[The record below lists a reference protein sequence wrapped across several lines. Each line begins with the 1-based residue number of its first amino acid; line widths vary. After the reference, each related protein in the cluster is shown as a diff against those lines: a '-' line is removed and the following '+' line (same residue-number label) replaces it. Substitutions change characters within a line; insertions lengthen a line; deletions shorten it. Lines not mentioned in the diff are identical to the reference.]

1 MTKKTYSFIKRHMTV
16 RSAACGVLLLLS
28 ATIAAFACGWS
39 YITDHSVRFNSFR
52 SGRGFY
58 RLPPLPTMYDQEKK
72 KELTQQEVENF
83 GYDDG
88 EYDPNS
94 DLMATPD
101 GSDIAW
107 EEAKTAI
114 DNDQLDAARDKLKK
128 YLELSEVPTFDA
140 EDERRSRRSS
150 AYDILDAMTSLRE
163 DSARAAVK
171 RYATTRLT
179 DGEIPADAD
188 SDRNLKDNWA
198 YLRAARAYAN
208 DKDEA
213 LDLFKEQAAKYPRSE
228 KHESVLYMIAKLTM
242 ESSDSFE
249 NFNCGIEG
257 DPAATEGAIDQAQIV
272 PNEKCQDES
281 WRAAIEQF
289 KKLIAQYPN
298 GRYNKD
304 AHGWLAY
311 LYRRGGMPAEAL
323 AEYYRLLGNTT
334 DRTWRLRA
342 KQSLDIVGHEQSDE
356 TLNKLESLIEN
367 EPDTAMAYA
376 YHRIYNYAV
385 DRTYDEPSLW
395 GDWQQRSGEETRNAK
410 EISAGNHELERI
422 AAFATAMVKRYPK
435 SHVSGGFVVRVAEA
449 QLELQNYDDALEMAR
464 KAVSLGV
471 KNDLRAQALWIEA
484 SVQHQKKDLASA
496 RTTINQLIREFP
508 TSNLSEDAHRLLAL
522 IAEDQGDLDTALEQ
536 YLSLH
541 YRYDVA
547 YYVDVLLPTDRLAN
561 FVASHPNIAEHN
573 VLTYALAVRYMREKR
588 WDEARIAL
596 RNVVTE
602 PGIPADYSG
611 ENNPEGDETFAK
623 EPDWEERSKDFVK
636 TSWVMR
642 DMQTI
647 DDLERLEKAVN
658 SAQGDEAK
666 AEAMYQLASYQ
677 YDADPLLFYDPAVWD
692 GQRIEF
698 LSELNNSE
706 LMRLPGEAQ
715 NLFEYS
721 KAHETKAR
729 SIPIYLDIVDHYP
742 QTKAAKDALY
752 SAVIAH
758 ERLSDYNEYWR
769 DLYERGF
776 FAGPRL
782 VDNSDIN
789 RLFPKF
795 KWPKSRLGW
804 EASTRTVDGGSA
816 WPELS
821 KPAPKLTRTQRLTKL
836 LRGWWST
843 SVRRFSSN
851 ASWTFT
857 SSSTLL
863 SQWFY
868 KILLIVA
875 MLAIGY
881 GSVLWLHFRKTN
893 RLFYGIG
900 ESLGLHEESSEKLLD
915 FESRMEKIIDA
926 N

>member
-1 MTKKTYSFIKRHMTV
+1 MTNKKYFFVKRHLTV
-16 RSAACGVLLLLS
+16 RFLIYSALLLLS
-28 ATIAAFACGWS
+28 AIAALACGWS
-39 YITDHSVRFNSFR
+39 YITDHSVRFNSYR

-58 RLPPLPTMYDQEKK
+58 RLPPLPIMYDQKKK
-72 KELTQQEVENF
+72 KELTQPEVENF

-88 EYDPNS
+88 EYDPDS
-94 DLMATPD
+94 DLIATPD
-101 GSDIAW
+101 ESDIAW

-114 DNDQLDAARDKLKK
+114 DNSQLDVAHDRLKK
-128 YLELSEVPTFDA
+128 YLELSNVPTFDE

-150 AYDILDAMTSLRE
+150 AYDILDAMTALKEGSTPE
-163 DSARAAVK
+163 SVK
-171 RYATTRLT
+171 SYVITRLT
-179 DGEIPADAD
+179 DAEIPVNSE

-198 YLRAARAYAN
+198 YLKAARAYTSSEKENAM
-208 DKDEA
+208 A
-213 LDLFKEQAAKYPRSE
+213 AFKSHAAKYPRSE

-242 ESSDSFE
+242 ESSYSFAHDG
-249 NFNCGIEG
+249 CGIEG
-257 DPAATEGAIDQAQIV
+257 TTSWGEPVDQSKIE
-272 PNEKCQDES
+272 PIEKCQDEA
-281 WRAAIEQF
+281 WRDEIERF
-289 KKLIAQYPN
+289 KKLIAEYPN

-304 AHGWLAY
+304 SKGWLAY
-311 LYRRGGMPAEAL
+311 LYYRGGMRAEAL

-342 KQSLDIVGHEQSDE
+342 KQSLDIVGQEQSDE
-356 TLNKLESLIEN
+356 TLNKLENLIEN

-376 YHRIYNYAV
+376 YHRIYNFAV
-385 DRTYDEPSLW
+385 DRTYNEADLW
-395 GDWQQRSGEETRNAK
+395 GDWQQRSEERTRNAK
-410 EISAGNHELERI
+410 EINAGNHELERI

-435 SHVSGGFVVRVAEA
+435 SHISGGFVVRVAEA

-496 RTTINQLIREFP
+496 RTAINQLIREFP
-508 TSNLSEDAHRLLAL
+508 ASTLSEDAHRLLAL

-547 YYVDVLLPTDRLAN
+547 YYIDVLLPTDRLAT
-561 FVASHPNIAEHN
+561 FVTSHPNITEHN

-588 WDEARIAL
+588 WDQARIAL
-596 RNVVTE
+596 RNVITE

-611 ENNPEGDETFAK
+611 EDNPDGYKTFAK
-623 EPDWEERSKDFVK
+623 EPDWEERSKDLVK
-636 TSWVMR
+636 SSWVTR

-647 DDLERLEKAVN
+647 DDLERLEKAVD

-677 YDADPLLFYDPAVWD
+677 YDADPLLFYDPAIWE

-698 LSELNNSE
+698 LSQLNNSE
-706 LMRLPGEAQ
+706 LIRLPGEAQ

-721 KAHETKAR
+721 KAHEPKAR

-758 ERLSDYNEYWR
+758 ERLSDYNQYWR

-795 KWPKSRLGW
+795 RWPKSRLGW

-816 WPELS
+816 WPELP

-836 LRGWWST
+836 LTRWWDT
-843 SVRRFSSN
+843 SLRRFSSN

-875 MLAIGY
+875 IIAMGY
-881 GSVLWLHFRKTN
+881 GALLWLHFRKTHS
-893 RLFYGIG
+893 LLIG
-900 ESLGLHEESSEKLLD
+900 VDTSLALCDKSPEKLLD
-915 FESRMEKIIDA
+915 FESRMDKVIDA